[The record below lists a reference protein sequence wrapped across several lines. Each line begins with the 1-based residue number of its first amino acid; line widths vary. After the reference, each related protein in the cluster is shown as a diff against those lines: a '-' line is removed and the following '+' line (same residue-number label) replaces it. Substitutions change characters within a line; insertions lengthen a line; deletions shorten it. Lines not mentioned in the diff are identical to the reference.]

1 MNFRNIFNRE
11 KVETVSLPQTPKRKK
26 RFFNAARLGRLN
38 NFLPAYTPIN
48 QSITVEN
55 FFIVQR
61 ARALAQNS
69 DHVTAFLK
77 LMRRNIVGAS
87 GFSLQCRA
95 IGPDGAAD
103 SEANAKVEALWR
115 EYQSPLGGYVTRCG
129 QFGGREFDELIV
141 NTLLIDGEAFIRVIP
156 DTSSRFGVRYELLDT
171 LNIDYD
177 YNEPDLPNGEFIRC
191 SIRFD
196 RDWRPLGY
204 YVRYNPLNLS
214 YHTGERVYIPAREII
229 HLFRREFPQQ
239 VRGVTPLAP
248 AVIALNQLDSYKE
261 AELVAARMQACNMAM
276 YVKSVSGGGDVLD
289 DEEVDENG
297 DYLSEMS
304 PGQIAFAPDGYDV
317 KQLQNNHPSGNFGG
331 FVKSVCRGI
340 FASLGVSYNKGASDY
355 EAVNFSSLREAALED
370 RAEWREFQAYLIEN
384 WKDRQYEHFL
394 RGAVL
399 SGALDAVRFPAY
411 RNHHFYGRSWD
422 WVDPVKDISAID
434 SAIRLGLTDHIT
446 EIEKRGGDVDEVL
459 DREALYLKKR
469 KERNL
474 PPPEDSNYSETI
486 EINEETNNPETEEN

>member
-1 MNFRNIFNRE
+1 M
-11 KVETVSLPQTPKRKK
+11 
-26 RFFNAARLGRLN
+26 
-38 NFLPAYTPIN
+38 
-48 QSITVEN
+48 
-55 FFIVQR
+55 
-61 ARALAQNS
+61 
-69 DHVTAFLK
+69 
-77 LMRRNIVGAS
+77 
-87 GFSLQCRA
+87 
-95 IGPDGAAD
+95 
-103 SEANAKVEALWR
+103 
-115 EYQSPLGGYVTRCG
+115 
-129 QFGGREFDELIV
+129 
-141 NTLLIDGEAFIRVIP
+141 
-156 DTSSRFGVRYELLDT
+156 
-171 LNIDYD
+171 
-177 YNEPDLPNGEFIRC
+177 
-191 SIRFD
+191 
-196 RDWRPLGY
+196 
-204 YVRYNPLNLS
+204 RYNPLNLS

-297 DYLSEMS
+297 DYLSEMA

-355 EAVNFSSLREAALED
+355 ESVNFSSLREAALED

-384 WKDRQYEHFL
+384 WKDRQYDNFL
-394 RGAVL
+394 RGSVL